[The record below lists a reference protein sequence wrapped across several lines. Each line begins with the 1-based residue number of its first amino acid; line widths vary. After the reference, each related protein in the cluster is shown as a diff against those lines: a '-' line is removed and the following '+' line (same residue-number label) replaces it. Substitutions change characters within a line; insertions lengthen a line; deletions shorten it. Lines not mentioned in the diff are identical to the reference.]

1 MSERPWSPPDLQE
14 TPPRL
19 CQRQEAPAVLWSAL
33 ASLQSSRWVPRVRL
47 HILSPLHVSLGPNL
61 PTYKR
66 TPVLWTPTR
75 PSGLT
80 NSITSAKSSSPGQ
93 ATSTGT
99 GVRTSTHLAGDER
112 EPNPRPGRDLTEP
125 EGHTAVSVGAGL
137 TAPGSTAALFR
148 GLSRPYV
155 QGLLPLPGTSRGGA
169 SRPSPA
175 SLQSASATPG
185 GCWLPCPCYS
195 VGASTAAGLSL
206 PPPPPSCSGWSSG
219 YQPERGGWGGARE
232 GQSLR
237 ARHPPMRPARSG
249 QADSLFRGLLA
260 KTHQASCRRGLKEG
274 KDFPLNTVIIKIL

>member
-1 MSERPWSPPDLQE
+1 M
-14 TPPRL
+14 
-19 CQRQEAPAVLWSAL
+19 

-61 PTYKR
+61 LTYKR

-99 GVRTSTHLAGDER
+99 GVRTPTHLVGDTR
-112 EPNPRPGRDLTEP
+112 EPIPGPGRDLTRLKGTQP
-125 EGHTAVSVGAGL
+125 VSVGAGL

-155 QGLLPLPGTSRGGA
+155 QGLLPLPGTSGGGA
-169 SRPSPA
+169 SQPSPA
-175 SLQSASATPG
+175 RVCRAPQPLLA
-185 GCWLPCPCYS
+185 
-195 VGASTAAGLSL
+195 AAGFHVPVILWVPPQPQDFL
-206 PPPPPSCSGWSSG
+206 CPPPPPPCSGWRCG

-232 GQSLR
+232 GWSLR
-237 ARHPPMRPARSG
+237 AGHPPVGPARSG
-249 QADSLFRGLLA
+249 QVDSLCKGLLV
-260 KTHQASCRRGLKEG
+260 KTHQASCRRGL
-274 KDFPLNTVIIKIL
+274 